1 MFRRDARENEKIQYS
16 NVLDF
21 QGKTPVW
28 TPACEVD
35 FESSSSTNSNTPAVI
50 SELFPPIKQSRKL
63 EGCLG
68 GMLVKTKKYSIQ
80 MSLIFKGKRLSGRQ
94 RAK

>member
-1 MFRRDARENEKIQYS
+1 
-16 NVLDF
+16 
-21 QGKTPVW
+21 
-28 TPACEVD
+28 
-35 FESSSSTNSNTPAVI
+35 
-50 SELFPPIKQSRKL
+50 L
-63 EGCLG
+63 EGCSG

>member
-21 QGKTPVW
+21 QGKTPIW

-35 FESSSSTNSNTPAVI
+35 FESSSSTNSNTPATLPQHYTI
-50 SELFPPIKQSRKL
+50 
-63 EGCLG
+63 
-68 GMLVKTKKYSIQ
+68 
-80 MSLIFKGKRLSGRQ
+80 RLSKMQALFLPAHVFVEMLAEQRQ
-94 RAK
+94 

>member
-35 FESSSSTNSNTPAVI
+35 FESTTSTNSITPASRCYYTAWRAEIQEKTSEKCVI
-50 SELFPPIKQSRKL
+50 P
-63 EGCLG
+63 
-68 GMLVKTKKYSIQ
+68 
-80 MSLIFKGKRLSGRQ
+80 LISFAR
-94 RAK
+94 